1 MFAPIQDRA
10 AKGQGF
16 THVEGDL
23 VTVATPKLGRLT
35 NRMRHSGDCEV
46 WKFGLTELFEALMR
60 RKGVNESA
68 ISLEPRPPGGT
79 SAMAKIR
86 IGLAGC
92 GFVSELHMH
101 AYRRVYGVDVEV
113 RAVAA
118 RGDHVVEFARRHQI
132 PTAYRSFRDLIA
144 DADIDVI
151 DICTPPNLARLDDR
165 RCDAGRQARDLR
177 KAVRRLFRARRRQAA
192 DRQACAEGADV
203 RARAGRM
210 EATRAAIDKTGRLF
224 MYAEDWIYAP
234 AVTKTVE
241 ILKATKDKILF
252 MKGEESHSG
261 SHAAH
266 AAQWAMTGGGSLIR
280 MGCHPLSAVLYLK
293 QVEARA
299 RGETISVA
307 SVTCDVGNVTACL
320 RPDERAVLKA
330 NPVDVEDW
338 GMLTATFSDGTK
350 ATVFSGDM
358 ILGGVRNLIET
369 YTSSGSL
376 FANITPNTHMM
387 SYQTSEEK
395 LASVYITEKVD
406 RKTGWQYVCI
416 EEEWTRGYVQE
427 IQDFMECVATGRQPL
442 SDLALAFETIKVNYA
457 GYWAAEE
464 GRRVVL

>member
-1 MFAPIQDRA
+1 
-10 AKGQGF
+10 
-16 THVEGDL
+16 
-23 VTVATPKLGRLT
+23 
-35 NRMRHSGDCEV
+35 
-46 WKFGLTELFEALMR
+46 
-60 RKGVNESA
+60 
-68 ISLEPRPPGGT
+68 
-79 SAMAKIR
+79 MAKIR

-92 GFVSELHMH
+92 GFVSELHMY

-118 RGDHVVEFARRHQI
+118 RGDHVVEFAQKQGI
-132 PTAYRSFRDLIA
+132 QNVYRSFGDLIA
-144 DADIDVI
+144 DRDLDVI
-151 DICTPPNLARLDDR
+151 DICTPPNLHAAMIVEAMQ
-165 RCDAGRQARDLR
+165 AGKHVICEKPFSGYFGRDGD
-177 KAVRRLFRARRRQAA
+177 KAPIGKHVPKALMYQRVMEEM
-192 DRQACAEGADV
+192 AE
-203 RARAGRM
+203 
-210 EATRAAIDKTGRLF
+210 TRAAIEKTGKLF

-234 AVTKTVE
+234 AVTKTAE
-241 ILKATKDKILF
+241 MLRATKDKILF

-299 RGETISVA
+299 RGETITVA
-307 SVTCDVGNVTACL
+307 SVTGDVGNVTAAL
-320 RPDERAVLKA
+320 KPEERTYIKA

-338 GMLTATFSDGTK
+338 GTLTATFSDGTK

-358 ILGGVRNLIET
+358 IMGGVRNLIET
-369 YTSSGSL
+369 YTSGGSL

-395 LASVYITEKVD
+395 LAGVYITEKVD
-406 RKTGWQYVCI
+406 RKTGWQYVCL
-416 EEEWTRGYVQE
+416 EEEWTRGYLQE